1 MMNSN
6 SNIPAQNFQAGPKP
20 STSHSIESIMSGGG
34 AGNMSNRMNY
44 QTPSHFMQQQQQQQ
58 QHSSHMG
65 SNYSHMMQPGGMSR
79 YEFVL

>member
-1 MMNSN
+1 MGIIKQTYFQFVFQFGAHATAWSAVANESFSN
-6 SNIPAQNFQAGPKP
+6 PP
-20 STSHSIESIMSGGG
+20 
-34 AGNMSNRMNY
+34 
-44 QTPSHFMQQQQQQQ
+44 HFMQQQQQQQ